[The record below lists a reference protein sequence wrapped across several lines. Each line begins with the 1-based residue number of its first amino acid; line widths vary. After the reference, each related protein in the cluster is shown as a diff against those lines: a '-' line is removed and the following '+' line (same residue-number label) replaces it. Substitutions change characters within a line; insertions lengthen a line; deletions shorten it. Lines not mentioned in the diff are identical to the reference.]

1 MQDNQSAL
9 IDRCK
14 SGDVKAFEQLYRE
27 NVGKVHG
34 LCLRLCG
41 QRELAED
48 LTQEAFIR
56 AWQKIGTF
64 KGESKFSSWMYTLTS
79 NLVIGQLRKNAKWK
93 LVNFEEALHE
103 QKLGFA
109 SINTEQ
115 NDIETVLMNLPDQA
129 RVIVILYEYLGYK
142 HEEIAKMTGI
152 ALGTSKSHLHR
163 AKKLL
168 AQQTAA

>member
-14 SGDVKAFEQLYRE
+14 SGDVKAFEQLYSE

-79 NLVIGQLRKNAKWK
+79 NLVIGHLRKNAKWK
-93 LVNFEEALHE
+93 LVNYEEALHE

-115 NDIETVLMNLPDQA
+115 KDIETILMNLPDQA